1 MARRPDLID
10 TLLEDWA
17 SWRVIYHSLEFGT
30 GDSSI
35 VRFREPASTRSVGSV
50 PLWQGRRTGR
60 KLLAL
65 DRDLALRLGPKRV
78 VLLIALYGMA
88 GPIDRKAKALAITVN
103 NLQTLRRHARRIAL
117 EHVSLHLTA
126 EIVHRDRFRDRRKEP
141 NDTARPLPSVPASH
155 SGGTQSLA
163 D

>member
-17 SWRVIYHSLEFGT
+17 GWRFIWHSLEFGT

-35 VRFREPASTRSVGSV
+35 VRFREPAATRSVGSV

-65 DRDLALRLGPKRV
+65 DRDLALQLGPKRV
-78 VLLIALYGMA
+78 VLLVALYGTA
-88 GPIDRKAKALAITVN
+88 GPIDRKANAMSIKVSD
-103 NLQTLRRHARRIAL
+103 LQTLRRQARRIAL
-117 EHVSLHLTA
+117 AHVSLHLTA
-126 EIVHRDRFRDRRKEP
+126 EIVHRDRYRTRRKEHSG
-141 NDTARPLPSVPASH
+141 TARPLPPVPASH
-155 SGGTQSLA
+155 PDRT
-163 D
+163 